1 MDAASTVGRLL
12 DFLPSEDARFRGT
25 CGKCSIGG
33 TAAVSSADR
42 LSLLTAAQIAKKM
55 KDTELHRKLLD
66 LAR

>member
-12 DFLPSEDARFRGT
+12 DFLPSEDTRFRGT
-25 CGKCSIGG
+25 CGKCSIGD

-42 LSLLTAAQIAKKM
+42 LSLLTAAEIVRKRKKM
-55 KDTELHRKLLD
+55 DLYEKLRD